1 MAWLAASMKPS
12 LSCLILGHIRPGVS
26 VMLMVGPRSMHI
38 CDLVT
43 AGSSPTAATRR
54 LSSAFISV
62 DLPTLGMPMISMRS
76 GLMPSLRCGASA
88 LHRLGTRAA
97 SPGFLLEIATALTPG
112 WLL

>member
-1 MAWLAASMKPS
+1 MREFSRG
-12 LSCLILGHIRPGVS
+12 SCES
-26 VMLMVGPRSMHI
+26 

-88 LHRLGTRAA
+88 LHSLGTRVA
-97 SPGFLLEIATALTPG
+97 SPGFLQEMATALTPG
-112 WLL
+112 WAL